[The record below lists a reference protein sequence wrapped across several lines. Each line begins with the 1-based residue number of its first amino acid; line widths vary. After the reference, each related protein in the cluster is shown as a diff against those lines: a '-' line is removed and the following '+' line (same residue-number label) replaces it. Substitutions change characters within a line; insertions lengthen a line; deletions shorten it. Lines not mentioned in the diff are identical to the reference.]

1 MKSRPIEKE
10 NLLARCNCGPLQ
22 LSGDPNAFYERHL
35 TFDHVVPDMPGAVQD
50 CSPHESVA
58 GLKQGLN
65 SKPGLTASHIRFRN
79 PTTGDPAWAKGSQ
92 LGRRNGGQIAPAAGL
107 PRSVE
112 GSASPTEHSSSEPTA
127 EGDRELL
134 KALAGSRLFANYE
147 RAFTEATGLPIAL
160 RTKESWQLSNH
171 GNRNEIP
178 FCAFMAEQS
187 RSCGACLGVLEKL
200 SQAARHEPHTVVCWA
215 GLTETAV
222 PVRLG
227 DRLIG
232 FLQTGRVFRKEPTE
246 RQFQES
252 VKLAAEWGV
261 DVGCRELRKAYF
273 GTRVMPGKQH
283 ASVVKLLSIFA
294 QHLSMLSNQILI
306 QRDIAESPIIA
317 KAKAF
322 IREHRTERLGLA
334 QVAQFVNIS
343 SSRFCSLFKKCTGL
357 NFTDYVSLIRLED
370 SKNLLLNPHLRVS
383 EIAYHV
389 GFQSPTH
396 FGRVFRDKLGQSPTQ
411 YRSQLPGRHER
422 QPGGSEGETINRE
435 PVSLIALS

>member
-10 NLLARCNCGPLQ
+10 NLLARYNCGPLQ
-22 LSGDPNAFYERHL
+22 LSGDPNAFYQRRL
-35 TFDHVVPDMPGAVQD
+35 TFDQVVPGMPGALPG
-50 CSPHESVA
+50 CLPHESVA
-58 GLKQGLN
+58 GLKQGL
-65 SKPGLTASHIRFRN
+65 KPKPRFTLPRIRFRN
-79 PTTGDPAWAKGSQ
+79 PTPGDRAWANQSE

-112 GSASPTEHSSSEPTA
+112 GRASPTEHSSPGPTA

-134 KALAGSRLFANYE
+134 KALTGSRLFADYE

-160 RTKESWQLSNH
+160 RAKESWQLSHH
-171 GNRNEIP
+171 GKPNESP
-178 FCAFMAEQS
+178 FCALMVEQS
-187 RSCGACLGVLEKL
+187 RGCGACLGVLEKL
-200 SQAARHEPHTVVCWA
+200 SQAARHEPHTVVCQA

-232 FLQTGRVFRKEPTE
+232 FLQTGQVFRKEPTE

-261 DVGCRELRKAYF
+261 DAGCRELRKAYF
-273 GTRVMPGKQH
+273 GTRVMPGKQQ

-294 QHLSMLSNQILI
+294 QHLSMLSNQVLI

-343 SSRFCSLFKKCTGL
+343 SCRLCRLFKRCTGL

-370 SKNLLLNPHLRVS
+370 SKHLLLNPHLRVS

-422 QPGGSEGETINRE
+422 QPRCRENETTIRE
-435 PVSLIALS
+435 PVSLIDLS